1 METATPPISEQ
12 QKQQYQEEGYFILE
26 AAIPAE
32 HLHILRAECQYFID
46 RKNAEMD
53 QEDKKVLGI
62 THRNSRY
69 FISNRHQE
77 RPRMRAFIFSELTAA
92 ICRATLGPDAY
103 LFWEQYVVK
112 GAEIGL
118 HFSWHQDSGYL
129 GYDHRPYMSCWCA
142 LDDMSEENGTAYI
155 LPFSRAGT
163 RERQEHTVDEITNDK
178 VGYFG
183 DDPGIPVLAP
193 AGSIA
198 VFSSLNFHRSGT
210 NTSDSMR
217 RVYLAQYAAAP
228 IANREGTGIQGFA
241 EPFLKN
247 GIRVD

>member
-1 METATPPISEQ
+1 M
-12 QKQQYQEEGYFILE
+12 G
-26 AAIPAE
+26 
-32 HLHILRAECQYFID
+32 
-46 RKNAEMD
+46 
-53 QEDKKVLGI
+53 
-62 THRNSRY
+62 
-69 FISNRHQE
+69 
-77 RPRMRAFIFSELTAA
+77 
-92 ICRATLGPDAY
+92 
-103 LFWEQYVVK
+103 
-112 GAEIGL
+112 
-118 HFSWHQDSGYL
+118 
-129 GYDHRPYMSCWCA
+129 WC
-142 LDDMSEENGTAYI
+142 D
-155 LPFSRAGT
+155 RAGT

-183 DDPGIPVLAP
+183 DDPGIPVLTP